1 MRGDHQTWYVVAARC
16 AAALYLLLC
25 LAALPSAQGASPLRL
40 LSKFPA
46 SSIIVVNSDGP
57 CVLLD
62 VWVATSPAQRS
73 QGLMFIEELGT
84 YEGMVF
90 LYRQPADIAMWM
102 KNTLI
107 SLDMLF
113 IRGNQRIAS
122 IAENTTP
129 LSTDTIYSG
138 EPVQIVLELN
148 AGSAQRWNISPE
160 DWILFNENPADLE
173 QPPLF

>member
-1 MRGDHQTWYVVAARC
+1 
-16 AAALYLLLC
+16 
-25 LAALPSAQGASPLRL
+25 
-40 LSKFPA
+40 
-46 SSIIVVNSDGP
+46 
-57 CVLLD
+57 
-62 VWVATSPAQRS
+62 
-73 QGLMFIEELGT
+73 
-84 YEGMVF
+84 
-90 LYRQPADIAMWM
+90 MWM

>member
-1 MRGDHQTWYVVAARC
+1 MRPGYRALHTVTAPC

-25 LAALPSAQGASPLRL
+25 LTAFPSAQGASPLRL
-40 LSKFPA
+40 LSKFPTT
-46 SSIIVVNSDGP
+46 SIIVINSDGP

-62 VWVATSPAQRS
+62 VWVATSPAQRA
-73 QGLMFIEELGT
+73 QGLMFIEELGV

-90 LYRQPADIAMWM
+90 LYQQPADIAMWM

-107 SLDMLF
+107 SLDILF
-113 IRGNQRIAS
+113 IRGNQRIAR
-122 IAENTTP
+122 IAEKTTP

-148 AGSAQRWNISPE
+148 AGSKKRWNISRE

>member
-1 MRGDHQTWYVVAARC
+1 
-16 AAALYLLLC
+16 
-25 LAALPSAQGASPLRL
+25 
-40 LSKFPA
+40 
-46 SSIIVVNSDGP
+46 
-57 CVLLD
+57 
-62 VWVATSPAQRS
+62 
-73 QGLMFIEELGT
+73 
-84 YEGMVF
+84 VF

-129 LSTDTIYSG
+129 LSTETIYSG

-148 AGSAQRWNISPE
+148 AGSVKRWNISPE
-160 DWILFNENPADLE
+160 DWILFNENPADLK
-173 QPPLF
+173 QPLLF

>member
-1 MRGDHQTWYVVAARC
+1 MRPGYRTLHTLAAQRT
-16 AAALYLLLC
+16 AALCLLLC
-25 LAALPSAQGASPLRL
+25 LTAFPSVQGASPLRL

-46 SSIIVVNSDGP
+46 TSIIVINSNGP

-73 QGLMFIEELGT
+73 QGLMFIEELGV

-107 SLDMLF
+107 SLDILF

-148 AGSAQRWNISPE
+148 AGSTKRWNISPE

>member
-1 MRGDHQTWYVVAARC
+1 
-16 AAALYLLLC
+16 
-25 LAALPSAQGASPLRL
+25 
-40 LSKFPA
+40 
-46 SSIIVVNSDGP
+46 
-57 CVLLD
+57 
-62 VWVATSPAQRS
+62 
-73 QGLMFIEELGT
+73 MFIEELGT

-148 AGSAQRWNISPE
+148 AGSAQRWNISPRRL
-160 DWILFNENPADLE
+160 DSI
-173 QPPLF
+173 